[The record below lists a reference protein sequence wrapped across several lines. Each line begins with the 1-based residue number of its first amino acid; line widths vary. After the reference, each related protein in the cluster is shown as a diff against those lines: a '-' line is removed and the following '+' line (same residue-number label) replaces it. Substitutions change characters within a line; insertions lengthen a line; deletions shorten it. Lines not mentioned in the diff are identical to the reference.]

1 MTARDQILDLQQR
14 ISAAVIGQ
22 ESVVAQLLIALL
34 ANGHL
39 LMEGLPGLAK
49 TRTIKTLAKNL
60 ESQFSR
66 IQFTPDLLPSD
77 ITGTEIY
84 TGEGAGGTFV
94 FQQGPVFGNL
104 ILADEINRA
113 PAKAQA
119 ALLEAMEERQVTIAG
134 KTHKLPDLFL
144 VMATQNPI
152 EQEGTYPL
160 PEAQMDRFLLH
171 VFVGYSSDE
180 DERKI
185 LRLVRGEDAGTAPTT
200 NDVVPAQAV
209 LDARKEVLA
218 VQISETIEKYMVAIV
233 AATRRPADYKDS
245 KLAQWLKIGASPR
258 GTLALDRAGR
268 AHAWLN
274 GRDTVTPADVQA
286 IAHACLRHRLQLSY
300 EAEAEGITRDAVLDE
315 LLKLVACRNAHEHEP
330 AWRPP
335 SGERFRRAPGS
346 VCEPARSRGASAS
359 RAGLQLFA
367 AAAGAFAARRPARFA
382 AARTRPELRGNPSL
396 PARRRHPTDR
406 LESHPARAKPKAAFT
421 PKSANAPCCCSSIS
435 ESRCFSA
442 ACGI

>member
-1 MTARDQILDLQQR
+1 MTPREQILDLKQR
-14 ISAAVIGQ
+14 IAAAVIGQ
-22 ESVVAQLLIALL
+22 DAVVDQLLISLL

-84 TGEGAGGTFV
+84 TGEGTGGKFV

-171 VFVGYSSDE
+171 VFVGYSNDE
-180 DERKI
+180 NERKI
-185 LRLVRGEDAGTAPTT
+185 LRLVRGEDAGVAPEAKSQ
-200 NDVVPAQAV
+200 VPGQAV
-209 LDARKEVLA
+209 FDARKEVLA
-218 VQISETIEKYMVAIV
+218 VQISETLEKYIVALI
-233 AATRRPADYKDS
+233 AATRRPGDFKDS
-245 KLAQWLKIGASPR
+245 KIAQWIKVGASPR
-258 GTLALDRAGR
+258 GTLALDRAAR
-268 AHAWLN
+268 ARTWLD
-274 GRDTVTPADVQA
+274 GRDAVTPDDVKA
-286 IAHACLRHRLQLSY
+286 VLHACLRHRLILTY
-300 EAEAEGITRDAVLDE
+300 EAEAEGVTKDAVLDE
-315 LLKLVACRNAHEHEP
+315 IVKLVAVP
-330 AWRPP
+330 
-335 SGERFRRAPGS
+335 
-346 VCEPARSRGASAS
+346 
-359 RAGLQLFA
+359 
-367 AAAGAFAARRPARFA
+367 
-382 AARTRPELRGNPSL
+382 
-396 PARRRHPTDR
+396 
-406 LESHPARAKPKAAFT
+406 
-421 PKSANAPCCCSSIS
+421 
-435 ESRCFSA
+435 
-442 ACGI
+442 